1 MTIKVLALAS
11 GVTSLADHRVLNGA
25 MMFSNGTIAVRSGV
39 LPGSGSGAL
48 STVSAMV
55 ARVAPVKVLIANSI
69 SAALGPY
76 LLVSD
81 ANVDITFDAGEASV
95 PRVDRIIARVYDD
108 TNDGSGSTTGSI
120 YYLKGQASGTA
131 TALPNNSLLL
141 YEMTIPAGASAGS
154 GGVNFG
160 NAVDQ
165 RTYSVAQGG
174 VLPVATW
181 TELSAV
187 ANPVKGMFAFRMDN
201 DTMYVYN
208 GAAWRPFG
216 VASVAASANLT
227 STNLNPTDG
236 SFAVTRND
244 EAIWIYNGSSWVQP
258 KHFLKPVC
266 RLVAQSSQSAAS
278 NTTVA
283 VTFGTSSEI
292 IDTHNFHSESTN
304 NSRITPNVAG
314 YYRVTGHAAFG
325 ARDDYRVTD
334 SYLRLNGSTTVPGS
348 SGRVNYPTFSGTNS
362 TTSSQVMTHS
372 EAIINFNGS
381 TDYVEL
387 MAVQTNVAA
396 ANPNLVVSNQFAS
409 VLEVE
414 YIGPTTY

>member
-1 MTIKVLALAS
+1 MSIKVLALAS
-11 GVTSLADHRVLNGA
+11 GVTTLADHRVLNGA
-25 MMFSNGTIAVRSGV
+25 MMTSNGTLAVRSGV
-39 LPGSGSGAL
+39 LPGAASGAL

-95 PRVDRIIARVYDD
+95 PRVDRIIARAYDD

-131 TALPNNSLLL
+131 TSLPNNSVLL

-154 GGVNFG
+154 GGVNFA

-165 RTYSVAQGG
+165 RAYTVAQGG
-174 VLPVATW
+174 IFPVASN
-181 TELSAV
+181 TEMA
-187 ANPVKGMFAFRMDN
+187 AIGNPYEGMTVYRTDLDAI
-201 DTMYVYN
+201 YVYDGTN
-208 GAAWRPFG
+208 FKLRGTAN
-216 VASVAASANLT
+216 VASSANLT
-227 STNLNPTDG
+227 NINNPYDG
-236 SFAVTRND
+236 AIAVTRND
-244 EAIWIYNGSSWVQP
+244 EAIWIYNGTTWVQP
-258 KHFLKPVC
+258 KTIVKPVV

-278 NTTVA
+278 NTTVQ
-283 VTFGTSSEI
+283 VQFGTSSEI
-292 IDTHNFHSESTN
+292 IDNYNFHSEVTN
-304 NSRITPNVAG
+304 NTRVTPSVAG
-314 YYRVTGHAAFG
+314 YYKVTGHAAFG
-325 ARDDYRVTD
+325 ARDDYRITD
-334 SYLRLNGSTTVPGS
+334 SYLRLNGTTTVPGS

-362 TTSSQVMTHS
+362 TTSSSVMTHS
-372 EAIINFNGS
+372 EAIIAFNGT

-396 ANPNLVVSNQFAS
+396 ANPNLVVSGQFAS
-409 VLEVE
+409 VLQLE
-414 YIGPTTY
+414 YLGPTTY